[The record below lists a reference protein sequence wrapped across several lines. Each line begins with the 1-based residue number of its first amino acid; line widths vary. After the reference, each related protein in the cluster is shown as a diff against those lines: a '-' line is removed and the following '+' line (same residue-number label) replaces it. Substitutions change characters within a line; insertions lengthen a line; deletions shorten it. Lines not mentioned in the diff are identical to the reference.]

1 MRPETSTCR
10 KELVRSVR
18 GMVTG
23 LAQWSAGWGSGYLV
37 PTAVDFRVLGA
48 AVRSCAESV
57 VIRHIVDEMWSA
69 EQNCSFHAGIY
80 PCRMFT
86 FLILL
91 HLLCFWLLYGGVA
104 YSSRD
109 CRVIIDC
116 AV

>member
-1 MRPETSTCR
+1 
-10 KELVRSVR
+10 
-18 GMVTG
+18 MVTG

-86 FLILL
+86 FLI
-91 HLLCFWLLYGGVA
+91 HLLYFWLLYGGVA
-104 YSSRD
+104 YSSCD
-109 CRVIIDC
+109 CRVIVDC